1 MSLRVSSLLCL
12 HNLCNCLTIEELG
25 GATAIYNVWL
35 DLGQQMFQSQSE
47 FAIVEASTSLM
58 RATLEHLKKS
68 KDLFKQVSDSD
79 LQLILDGVNGC
90 EKSEIRAN
98 WLRML
103 GTLGC
108 LLEEV
113 LVGKI
118 IAFVLEAASK
128 ENDAWTISEAVD
140 SFMDMFSDND
150 WNQIVFDLNVV
161 ARSRELEKLLK
172 TKVKLKTTADIL
184 STFNLIL
191 SLDETTETRIR

>member
-1 MSLRVSSLLCL
+1 
-12 HNLCNCLTIEELG
+12 
-25 GATAIYNVWL
+25 
-35 DLGQQMFQSQSE
+35 
-47 FAIVEASTSLM
+47 M

-79 LQLILDGVNGC
+79 LQLILDGVDTC
-90 EKSEIRAN
+90 DKSEIRAN

-113 LVGKI
+113 LVKKI
-118 IAFVLEAASK
+118 IGFVLEAASK

-150 WNQIVFDLNVV
+150 WNQIVQDLNVV
-161 ARSRELEKLLK
+161 AKSRELEKLLK
-172 TKVKLKTTADIL
+172 TKVKTFQFFAESISLTLPSIL
-184 STFNLIL
+184 
-191 SLDETTETRIR
+191 R

>member
-1 MSLRVSSLLCL
+1 
-12 HNLCNCLTIEELG
+12 
-25 GATAIYNVWL
+25 
-35 DLGQQMFQSQSE
+35 
-47 FAIVEASTSLM
+47 M

-79 LQLILDGVNGC
+79 LQLILDGLNGC

-150 WNQIVFDLNVV
+150 WNQIVLDLNVV
-161 ARSRELEKLLK
+161 AKSRELEKLLK
-172 TKVKLKTTADIL
+172 TKVNLKTF
-184 STFNLIL
+184 TF
-191 SLDETTETRIR
+191 

>member
-172 TKVKLKTTADIL
+172 TKVKLKTTADI
-184 STFNLIL
+184 STTFHFIL

>member
-1 MSLRVSSLLCL
+1 MQQILDDFDTNLSKRVLSLRVSSLLCL

-35 DLGQQMFQSQSE
+35 DLGQQMFQSKSD
-47 FAIVEASTSLM
+47 FSIVEASTSLM

-68 KDLFKQVSDSD
+68 KELFKQVSESD

-150 WNQIVFDLNVV
+150 WNQIVFNLNVV

-172 TKVKLKTTADIL
+172 TKVNLKTLVTAI
-184 STFNLIL
+184 F
-191 SLDETTETRIR
+191 